1 MANPSFTF
9 IYARKSATFLLFASF
24 SGRTAK

>member
-9 IYARKSATFLLFASF
+9 IYARKSATFLLFPSF

>member
-9 IYARKSATFLLFASF
+9 IYARKNATFLLFPSF